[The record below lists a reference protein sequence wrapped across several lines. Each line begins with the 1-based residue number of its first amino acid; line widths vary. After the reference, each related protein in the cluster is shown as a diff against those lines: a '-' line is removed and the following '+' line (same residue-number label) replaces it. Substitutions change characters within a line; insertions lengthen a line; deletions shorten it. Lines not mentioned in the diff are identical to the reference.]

1 MKNSNTQIEKDFNYY
16 LELDGG
22 IAFNVAIYN
31 RFSSIGDS
39 CYADICGGFIEGVY
53 QWATH
58 NIYNVDFVANKKY
71 EGWVIT
77 FNGGVVRRVYIPAWV
92 MEIKPTDLK
101 HAKNLFNKY
110 LIEDV
115 KFNTSKEANANAYAY

>member
-1 MKNSNTQIEKDFNYY
+1 MTTQTTTIEKDFNYY

-22 IAFNVAIYN
+22 IAFDIAIYN

-53 QWATH
+53 QWASH
-58 NIYNVDFVANKKY
+58 NIDNVDFVCNAKY
-71 EGWVIT
+71 NGWVIS
-77 FNGGVVRRVYIPAWV
+77 FQNGAVRRVYIPNWV
-92 MEIKPTDLK
+92 MEIKPTGFK

-115 KFNTSKEANANAYAY
+115 KFTNSQEANANIYQY

>member
-1 MKNSNTQIEKDFNYY
+1 MKNSTTQTEKDFNYY

-22 IAFNVAIYN
+22 IAFDVAIYN

-53 QWATH
+53 EWASH
-58 NIYNVDFVANKKY
+58 NIDNVDFVANKKY

-77 FNGGVVRRVYIPAWV
+77 FNSGVVRRVYIPAWV
-92 MEIKPTDLK
+92 MEIKPTGLK

-110 LIEDV
+110 LMEDV